1 MSPIIEVLKET
12 LRRSVQRHD
21 IKTIEKV
28 LTKTHKGDIAEVLKY
43 LSKEERV
50 KIFNILYKMNPDK
63 AAVVFTDFDDTIKIE
78 IIRSIHIKDA
88 VDFILKLPTSEIASI
103 IENIPEDI
111 KIAVIENL
119 KGDEKEELKHLLS
132 EGEDTVASLIQED
145 FIYILD
151 VATVEEVIDKVKE
164 HNEDREI
171 IYIYVV
177 DEKKK
182 LVGVISLKEIITNPL
197 NIMIK
202 DIMRRDLIVLNIN
215 DTKEDAIE
223 TFRRYDLYVLP
234 VVDEEGILQG
244 VVYIEDILDVMSE
257 KTTEDFFKMAGAKE
271 EELFYA
277 DKTFKIAKLR
287 LPWLLIATVG
297 EFITAIIISL
307 FDYTISEFIQVVY
320 FLPMVAALSGNI
332 SSQAAIITAR
342 GLKEGRL
349 TENTIDYLLTVFR
362 ELKVAIFIG
371 IIIGILVGVVASLW
385 ISNHILGIIVAIALF
400 FSIIFAGLIGSLV
413 PFIMYKLEK
422 DPTLATGPLSL
433 TLTDIVGI
441 SIYFVVATL
450 FIHYL
455 KL

>member
-12 LRRSVQRHD
+12 LRRSIQKHD

-28 LTKTHKGDIAEVLKY
+28 LLKSHKGDIAEVFKY

-50 KIFNILYKMNPDK
+50 KIFSILYKINPDK
-63 AAVVFTDFDDTIKIE
+63 AVNVFTDLDDLIKIE
-78 IIRSIHIKDA
+78 IIRSIHVKDA
-88 VDFILKLPTSEIASI
+88 VDFILRLPTPEIASI

-111 KIAVIENL
+111 KNAVLENL
-119 KGDEKEELKHLLS
+119 KGEEKEELKHLLS
-132 EGEDTVASLIQED
+132 EGEDTVASLLQED
-145 FIYILD
+145 YIYVLD
-151 VATVEEVIDKVKE
+151 VATVEEVINKVKE
-164 HNEDREI
+164 YNEDREI
-171 IYIYVV
+171 IYIYIV
-177 DEKKK
+177 DEKKR
-182 LVGVISLKEIITNPL
+182 LVGVISLKDLIMYPS

-202 DIMRRDLIVLNIN
+202 DIMKRDLIFLNIN

-223 TFRRYDLYVLP
+223 MFKRYDLYALP
-234 VVDEEGILQG
+234 AVDEEGVLQG
-244 VVYIEDILDVMSE
+244 VVYIEDIINVISE

-271 EELFYA
+271 EELFYT

-297 EFITAIIISL
+297 EFITAVIISL
-307 FDYTISEFIQVVY
+307 FDYTISEFVQVVF

-349 TENTIDYLLTVFR
+349 TENSLDYLFTVFR
-362 ELKVAIFIG
+362 ELKIAIIIG

-433 TLTDIVGI
+433 TLTDIIGI
-441 SIYFVVATL
+441 SIYLIVATF

>member
-63 AAVVFTDFDDTIKIE
+63 AAVVFTDFDDIVKIE

-88 VDFILKLPTSEIASI
+88 VDFILKLPTTEIASI

-197 NIMIK
+197 NIMVK
-202 DIMRRDLIVLNIN
+202 DIMRRGLIVLNIN

>member
-151 VATVEEVIDKVKE
+151 VATVEEVINKVKE

-197 NIMIK
+197 NIMVK